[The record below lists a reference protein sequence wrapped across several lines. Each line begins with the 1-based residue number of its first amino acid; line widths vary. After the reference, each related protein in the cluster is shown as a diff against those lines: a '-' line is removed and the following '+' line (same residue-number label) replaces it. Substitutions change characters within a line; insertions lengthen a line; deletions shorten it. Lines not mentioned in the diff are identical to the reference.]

1 MTSTTRNLAKGFA
14 PVLLLAGALSLPAA
28 ASAQPSPYGY
38 RDPYAGRS
46 GQRGIDG
53 FVTYSGGR
61 CPTIRDHRSG
71 QTYPL
76 AGGTRDLRPGDHV
89 VLSGRLTDG
98 GVCGVRGPALQV
110 LGVRTI
116 WAGANHASA
125 YYDARRDG
133 DFDRFLV
140 RSRNRGGWY
149 ADRYSYRRQGGAPRG
164 DRYGQYDDPRNRP
177 YDGQAPYDQRGPSY
191 QGQPN
196 QAPPYQGQPDQAQP
210 GNGYAPNG
218 QYDNR
223 DQPNAPDTA
232 PYDTPDD
239 NGQNGQYDDQYI
251 PNDQAPNGQAPNNGQ
266 YDDRSNGGDRQSVTL
281 EGTLDYNR
289 SCPAIRTSNGSY
301 DLAGDLGNFHNG
313 DRVRV
318 TGFVGG
324 ASSCGGTAFEV
335 QGIRRR

>member
-1 MTSTTRNLAKGFA
+1 MTSTTRNLAQGFA
-14 PVLLLAGALSLPAA
+14 PVLLLAGALALPAA
-28 ASAQPSPYGY
+28 ASAQPRYGYPSPY
-38 RDPYAGRS
+38 

-98 GVCGVRGPALQV
+98 SVCGVRGPALQV
-110 LGVRTI
+110 QGVRTI
-116 WAGANHASA
+116 WAGADHAAA

-133 DFDRFLV
+133 DFDRFLA
-140 RSRNRGGWY
+140 RSRDRGGWY

-164 DRYGQYDDPRNRP
+164 DRYGQYDDRRNRP

-196 QAPPYQGQPDQAQP
+196 QGQPE
-210 GNGYAPNG
+210 NGYAPNG

-223 DQPNAPDTA
+223 DQPNAPYNSPNTA
-232 PYDTPDD
+232 PYDNGQ

-251 PNDQAPNGQAPNNGQ
+251 PNDQAPNDQAPNSGQ
-266 YDDRSNGGDRQSVTL
+266 YDDRDRSNGADRQPITL
-281 EGTLDYNR
+281 DGTLDYNR

-301 DLAGDLGNFHNG
+301 DLAGDLGKFHDG

>member
-14 PVLLLAGALSLPAA
+14 PFLLLAGALSLPAA
-28 ASAQPSPYGY
+28 AQPSPYGY

-46 GQRGIDG
+46 SQRGIDG

-164 DRYGQYDDPRNRP
+164 DRYGQYDDRRNRP

-191 QGQPN
+191 QGQPD
-196 QAPPYQGQPDQAQP
+196 QGPYDQAQP

-232 PYDTPDD
+232 PGNTPYD

-251 PNDQAPNGQAPNNGQ
+251 PNDQAPNDQAPNNGQ
-266 YDDRSNGGDRQSVTL
+266 YDDRDRSNGGDRQSITL
-281 EGTLDYNR
+281 EGTLDYKR

-301 DLAGDLGNFHNG
+301 DLAGDLGNLHDG